1 MTLPLFAEEEIAL
14 PDGAALFRAEL
25 DRAAQIA
32 LLDDVAVI
40 LGEAPPLRL
49 CMRNGTPLVNAMTNC
64 GPLGWYSDRQ
74 GYRYIDRHPET
85 GRPWPA
91 IPARLRALSD
101 RLMGR
106 VGVRGYEPDA
116 CLVNL
121 YGADGRLSLHQDH
134 DEVDFRWP
142 IVSVSLGAEASFL
155 LGGRTRK
162 DKTQDIRLR
171 SGDVVV
177 LHGPGRTLFHGV
189 KRVWPGTS
197 PLAHPALDGLARIN
211 LTLRRAR

>member
-1 MTLPLFAEEEIAL
+1 
-14 PDGAALFRAEL
+14 
-25 DRAAQIA
+25 
-32 LLDDVAVI
+32 
-40 LGEAPPLRL
+40 
-49 CMRNGTPLVNAMTNC
+49 MRNGTPLVNAMTNC

-85 GRPWPA
+85 DRPWPA

-101 RLMGR
+101 RLMAR
-106 VGVRGYEPDA
+106 AGVRGYEPDA

-177 LHGPGRTLFHGV
+177 LHGPGCTLFHGV

-197 PLAHPALDGLARIN
+197 PLAHPVLDDFARIN